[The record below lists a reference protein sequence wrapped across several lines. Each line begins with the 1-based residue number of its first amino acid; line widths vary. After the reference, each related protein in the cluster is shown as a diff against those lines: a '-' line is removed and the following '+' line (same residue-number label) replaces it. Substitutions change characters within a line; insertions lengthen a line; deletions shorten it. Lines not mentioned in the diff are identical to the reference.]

1 MPTDREPGAF
11 YLARG
16 QDRYRPT
23 KHTAGPWDPNAQHFG
38 PPSALLVRA
47 LEDLPTDRERQ
58 LARVTVEILG
68 PAPLAELTVRARVE
82 RPGRSVE
89 LLAAELAADGRT
101 VARATAWR
109 ITASDTAAVAAG
121 AAEPIPLPADSTA
134 AWPPGFHGGYIDAM
148 EWRVVAGG
156 LDRPGPATVWV
167 RQRVALVEGERPTSL
182 QRLFAMA
189 DSGSGVSNR
198 LDPRQWLFINSEL
211 TVHLHRLPSG
221 SWTGMEADTIIG
233 PSGLGTASTRLY
245 DASGQI
251 GTGAQALLVRT
262 R

>member
-1 MPTDREPGAF
+1 MPTDREPDAF
-11 YLARG
+11 YLALG
-16 QDRYRPT
+16 QGRFRPT
-23 KHTAGPWDPNAQHFG
+23 GHTAGPWDPNAQHFG

-47 LEDLPTDRERQ
+47 LEDLPADREPQ

-68 PAPLAELTVRARVE
+68 PAPLTELTVRAWVE

-89 LLAAELAADGRT
+89 LLAAELAADGRA

-109 ITASDTAAVAAG
+109 IAASDTTVVAAG
-121 AAEPIPLPADSTA
+121 AADSVPFPAEATG
-134 AWPPGFHGGYIDAM
+134 AWPPGFERGYVDAM

-167 RQRVALVEGERPTSL
+167 RQRVALVDGEQPTPL
-182 QRLFAMA
+182 QRLFAVA

-211 TVHLHRLPSG
+211 TVHLHRRPSG
-221 SWTGMEADTIIG
+221 SWTGMAADTIIG
-233 PSGLGTASTRLY
+233 PSGLGTATTRLY
-245 DASGQI
+245 DAAGQV